1 MAQYKREVVSVG
13 HPTSPSQLDSAIPV
27 PPDPPDRVRTRP
39 VLHLEEPA
47 ATLAV
52 LTVVFVLVLLLVI
65 TRIVQ
70 RSLETELLP
79 HSRIEPS
86 LQDVNAQ
93 LAVPN
98 RRWGDRVRASADEGK
113 ATTKCAS
120 VRERSG
126 SQSGTYLQGADRR
139 FECSV

>member
-1 MAQYKREVVSVG
+1 MSSRPASGIQRQAIATG
-13 HPTSPSQLDSAIPV
+13 SAIPV
-27 PPDPPDRVRTRP
+27 TPRPPDRVRARP

-52 LTVVFVLVLLLVI
+52 LTVVLVLLLVI

-70 RSLETELLP
+70 RWLETELLP
-79 HSRIEPS
+79 RTRIEPS

-93 LAVPN
+93 LAAPN
-98 RRWGDRVRASADEGK
+98 RRWGDRVRASADERK
-113 ATTKCAS
+113 ATKKCAS

-126 SQSGTYLQGADRR
+126 SQSGTYRQGADRR
-139 FECSV
+139 LECSV

>member
-1 MAQYKREVVSVG
+1 MSSRPASGIQRQAIATGFRDPG
-13 HPTSPSQLDSAIPV
+13 HV
-27 PPDPPDRVRTRP
+27 PRPPDRVRARP

-70 RSLETELLP
+70 RWLEIELLS
-79 HSRIEPS
+79 HTRIEPS

-93 LAVPN
+93 LAAPN
-98 RRWGDRVRASADEGK
+98 RR
-113 ATTKCAS
+113 
-120 VRERSG
+120 
-126 SQSGTYLQGADRR
+126 
-139 FECSV
+139 

>member
-1 MAQYKREVVSVG
+1 VRGRLGRASYI
-13 HPTSPSQLDSAIPV
+13 AITTRFRDPGP

-70 RSLETELLP
+70 RWLETELLP

-86 LQDVNAQ
+86 LQEVNAQ
-93 LAVPN
+93 LAAPN